1 MSVLW
6 TIQSSALQWFL
17 VGAAFLLSGSVLVFA
32 LWNNSVKDSGVR
44 KNFGFVL
51 IAVVIA
57 LHLLLAMG
65 FMLYFFHVPAH
76 GDVTPGGGNVTAA
89 VPEVPAPAKQVQL
102 DAAVKNETGVKS
114 EAASDVKTS
123 EKLVNSPDAEAKD
136 R

>member
-1 MSVLW
+1 MS
-6 TIQSSALQWFL
+6 
-17 VGAAFLLSGSVLVFA
+17 
-32 LWNNSVKDSGVR
+32 
-44 KNFGFVL
+44 
-51 IAVVIA
+51 
-57 LHLLLAMG
+57 
-65 FMLYFFHVPAH
+65 
-76 GDVTPGGGNVTAA
+76 A